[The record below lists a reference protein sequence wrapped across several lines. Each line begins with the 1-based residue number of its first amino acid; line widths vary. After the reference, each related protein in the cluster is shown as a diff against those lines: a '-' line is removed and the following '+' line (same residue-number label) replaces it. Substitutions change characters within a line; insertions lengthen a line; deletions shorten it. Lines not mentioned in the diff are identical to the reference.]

1 VRSGEEVTH
10 KYLLGRVAVS
20 RLVTAE
26 TLKRDILLFAYTG
39 AYTGRAKLATGKW
52 WVGKRI
58 YVVDAKMRSRSEYE
72 QREKPDE
79 SKTNYL
85 NIFYSLLCEPRH
97 SESQLLGTV

>member
-39 AYTGRAKLATGKW
+39 RAIKKIFFFFLFKIGKGKREGSKMEMKKKRKNQDERKRCEE
-52 WVGKRI
+52 VGKQK
-58 YVVDAKMRSRSEYE
+58 D
-72 QREKPDE
+72 
-79 SKTNYL
+79 
-85 NIFYSLLCEPRH
+85 
-97 SESQLLGTV
+97 